1 VKTIVKYSLNKIIL
15 SRDIRKIFDIK
26 KAIAHK
32 NF

>member
-1 VKTIVKYSLNKIIL
+1 LNAVFNRSLNKIIL
-15 SRDIRKIFDIK
+15 SRDIRKIFDNK